1 MKKILALLG
10 MAGMFAS
17 SSTQAQ
23 LTTNAFSGSYSFVGQ
38 SNAVTWAYNG
48 VAISNVAVSDISK
61 VGVTT
66 SVSASRFMATAWPT
80 GATTGS
86 DVFTGSVDLNKYF
99 QFTLTADVG
108 TTLNVDSI
116 TFAIRRSATGTRQY
130 QWRSS
135 LDSYAAPLSGYT
147 TLNASVTQSS
157 GILTVPD
164 AASTTTWSGNT
175 LTLDNTFEGLSTVT
189 FRFYGFNSEASGGT
203 AGFDSPLDFT
213 GASVVPEPSTY
224 AMLALAAAGLGAHV
238 VRRRRR

>member
-1 MKKILALLG
+1 MKKAFTFFGLATALIVS
-10 MAGMFAS
+10 AA
-17 SSTQAQ
+17 QAQ

-48 VAISNVAVSDISK
+48 VAISNVTVGDISK

-66 SVSASRFMATAWPT
+66 SAAAGRFMASAWPT

-108 TTLNVDSI
+108 TTLNVNTI
-116 TFAIRRSATGTRQY
+116 AFAIRRSSTGTRQY
-130 QWRSS
+130 QCWSS

-213 GASVVPEPSTY
+213 GASVVPEPSCSD
-224 AMLALAAAGLGAHV
+224 LGSSGLVSGH
-238 VRRRRR
+238 